1 MSDTEQN
8 VKNENI
14 LGVNPDDYRTCKR
27 CKRLKHISEYRPIPG
42 GRMSPVCSDCQ
53 AEKARETKVLGK
65 DEGSQR
71 AWIVGELIKQYRSTD
86 KQTDK
91 IRCLE
96 ALAKLLPPDTKT
108 PLDAPSV
115 IQSLMKS
122 LEAKRRKSA
131 EKKEDAESG
140 TDTQTK

>member
-1 MSDTEQN
+1 MTDTDES
-8 VKNENI
+8 KPNENI
-14 LGVNPDDYRTCKR
+14 LGVNPEDYRTCKR

-42 GRMSPVCSDCQ
+42 GRKAGVCSDCQ

-65 DEGSQR
+65 DDTNQR
-71 AWIVGELIKQYRSTD
+71 AWIVGELIKQYRTTD

-96 ALAKLLPPDTKT
+96 ALAKLLPPESKT
-108 PLDAPSV
+108 PLDDQNV

-122 LEAKRRKSA
+122 LAAKKRKA
-131 EKKEDAESG
+131 LEKKEDA
-140 TDTQTK
+140 TDKAE